1 MIFHRSPCVAYRYII
16 IGGILTFFGSP
27 KQQLKV
33 HHIINDDR
41 ALPFILVMVPRA
53 DNAGFGFEPGGKCA
67 CRLQQNF
74 FVAFVLRQAITVS
87 KDAIHLEAHVV
98 SAAVHL
104 FLFQDIGMLLRLL
117 FPEIILGILI
127 EKPELAGEESAGPVF
142 GRDEVKRPVR
152 FRIPGIGEW
161 PPSVLF
167 ALRTAFG

>member
-1 MIFHRSPCVAYRYII
+1 MRSDLSILYCPCLLYTSHRSPCVAYRYII

-87 KDAIHLEAHVV
+87 KAAIHLEAHVV

-104 FLFQDIGMLLRLL
+104 FLFQDIGMLLRLDVYKRQSL
-117 FPEIILGILI
+117 CRSGKALGNRTKSI
-127 EKPELAGEESAGPVF
+127 
-142 GRDEVKRPVR
+142 R
-152 FRIPGIGEW
+152 
-161 PPSVLF
+161 LF
-167 ALRTAFG
+167 AGRNLSTLWYG